1 MMHIILMVISLNSI
15 QISKRRLNG
24 TVHISGSKNAAIP
37 IICASLLTSKI
48 KLYNVPNILD
58 IKRLLNIL
66 SYLGSKIKRT
76 RKWVYLDNKNVVYKP
91 LIIEECS
98 LIRGSYYLIPIMLYL
113 FGRCEILLPGGC
125 KIGKRPIDE
134 HINVIKAMGYIVK
147 EEGSFLFIRNGK
159 SLETFRYSMNKE
171 SVGASINAILLSL
184 KSSYAV
190 LDNLL
195 IEPEC
200 YSLLEMLRVIG
211 FKINA
216 FNKRCVFKG
225 VYQPVKYAKYR
236 IIPDRMEAMTYI
248 ALGILCGNVKV
259 KGCNPSDMKYPLDLL
274 ISNGYDVKICKNM
287 IIAKEKRGKAFDIS
301 TRGYPFFPT
310 DAQPIFG
317 VILAYSIGSAKV
329 EENIFENRM
338 QIYKDLINMGADI
351 TVIDNKAFINGIDK
365 LNEYTSCAFDLR
377 HGASLLLLALKNGGV
392 INNLEVVERGYDSLY
407 KKLKSLG
414 ARVTF
419 L

>member
-1 MMHIILMVISLNSI
+1 MVIILNSI
-15 QISKRRLNG
+15 QINKRRLNG
-24 TVHISGSKNAAIP
+24 TVHIGGSKNAAIP
-37 IICASLLTSKI
+37 IICASLLTERI

-66 SYLGSKIKRT
+66 VYLGSKIKRT
-76 RKWVYLDNKNVVYKP
+76 KKWVYLDNRNIIYKP

-134 HINVIKAMGYIVK
+134 HINVIKSMGYIVK
-147 EEGSFLFIRNGK
+147 EEGSFLFVKNGK
-159 SLETFRYSMNKE
+159 ACDTFRYTMKKE

-184 KSSYAV
+184 KTSYAV

-200 YSLLEMLRVIG
+200 YSLIEMLKKIG

-225 VYQPVKYAKYR
+225 VYTKVKYTTYK
-236 IIPDRMEAMTYI
+236 IIPDRIEAMTYI
-248 ALGILCGNVKV
+248 AIGLLCGCVKV
-259 KGCNPSDMKYPLDLL
+259 KNCNPNDMKYPLDLL
-274 ISNGYDVKICKNM
+274 ISNGYDVVIKNNM
-287 IIAKEKRGKAFDIS
+287 VIAKEKRAKAFDIS
-301 TRGYPFFPT
+301 TKGYPFFPT
-310 DAQPIFG
+310 DMQPIFG
-317 VILAYSIGSAKV
+317 VILAYSIGSARV

-351 TVIDNKAFINGIDK
+351 TLIDNKAYINGTNEIK
-365 LNEYTSCAFDLR
+365 EYTTCAFDLR
-377 HGASLLLLALKNGGV
+377 HGAALLLLGLKNGGV
-392 INNLEVVERGYDSLY
+392 INNLEVVERGYECLY
-407 KKLKSLG
+407 KKLRGIK
-414 ARVTF
+414 AKITF